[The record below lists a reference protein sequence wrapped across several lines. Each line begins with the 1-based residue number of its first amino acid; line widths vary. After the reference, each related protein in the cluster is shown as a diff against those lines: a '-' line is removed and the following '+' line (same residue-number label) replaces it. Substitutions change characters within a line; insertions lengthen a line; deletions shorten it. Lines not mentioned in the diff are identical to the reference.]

1 MKYKKLLVLITC
13 LLFVT
18 VAVFC
23 FASAFKI
30 TSLEIRVTAV
40 ENSSENLS
48 FKCEEVA
55 KKYEGSNLVFID
67 TDDIKKELS
76 DISGY
81 VNVVSVEKQ
90 FPSKLLIEVEE
101 RKEVFVV
108 ASGNDFYALDV
119 DLRVLAKK
127 DSIKNNIDGK
137 DNLILNISEAD
148 FNKNVTIGEILS
160 IYDNTTSNYLLNVSN
175 LLAEYKND
183 IASVS
188 VTVKKDGVDY
198 KTVTLIMKE
207 GVKFTISKSDVES
220 YNKIK
225 ETYEFYLELEN
236 KGAGEYI
243 TVLEDNGK
251 ITVKQ

>member
-23 FASAFKI
+23 FTSAFKI
-30 TSLEIRVTAV
+30 TNLEIKVTSI
-40 ENSSENLS
+40 ENSVEGVSA
-48 FKCEEVA
+48 KCEEIV
-55 KKYEGSNLVFID
+55 KKYEGANLVFVN

-76 DISGY
+76 NVSGY

-90 FPSKLLIEVEE
+90 FPSKLIVVIKE
-101 RKEVFVV
+101 REEVFAI
-108 ASGNDFYALDV
+108 ASGNSYYALDA

-127 DSIKNNIDGK
+127 ESIKNNIDGK

-148 FNKNVTIGEILS
+148 FNKNVVVGEILS
-160 IYDNTTSNYLLNVSN
+160 IHDKSTLNYLSTISG
-175 LLAEYKND
+175 LLYEYKND
-183 IASVS
+183 ISSVG

-207 GVKFTISKSDVES
+207 GVMFTISKADVES

-225 ETYEFYLELEN
+225 GTYEFYLELEN